1 MAGKRATKK
10 RGSRKGKSKSHVMTI
25 PQLRKAFEHIE
36 TFVELHCKTPKPQL
50 VKQFKQEWKLTFKKE
65 IDTKEAEAY
74 VEHALEELKRKKP
87 SQRKH
92 SGGAQTLTGAPL
104 LADTRPG
111 LYISPG
117 VNQGSY
123 AQVPAYIDKGF
134 WNPEIGRQ
142 YDPVP
147 GQTHYPAY
155 TPYGMGS
162 NRVSGG
168 TRKRK
173 GKNQQSGGGIFDTI
187 SSAIGDLSV
196 SKAVNQFIMR
206 PGLYIDPVPSFQDNA
221 ATAKLANPLPQSPDP
236 SQTRMNY
243 QSNLTGT
250 EPPNATSSI
259 TKLPTVL
266 DPRHAW
272 FQKADYSTNLI

>member
-10 RGSRKGKSKSHVMTI
+10 RTSKKTKSKNHVMTI

-36 TFVELHCKTPKPQL
+36 TFVELHCKTPKPAL

-87 SQRKH
+87 TQRKH
-92 SGGAQTLTGAPL
+92 SGGAMALTGAPI

-117 VNQGSY
+117 VNEGSY

-162 NRVSGG
+162 NKVSGG
-168 TRKRK
+168 TRKK
-173 GKNQQSGGGIFDTI
+173 GKKQQSGGGVFDSI
-187 SSAIGDLSV
+187 SSAIGQFSA
-196 SKAVNQFIMR
+196 SQAVNQLMMR
-206 PGLYIDPVPSFQDNA
+206 PGLYVSPVPSFQDNT
-221 ATAKLANPLPQSPDP
+221 ATARLANTLPQSPDP

-243 QSNLTGT
+243 QSNLTGIHI
-250 EPPNATSSI
+250 PNATSSL
-259 TKLPTVL
+259 TKLPTIE
-266 DPRHAW
+266 DPLYAW
-272 FQKADYSTNLI
+272 FKKSDYSTN

>member
-10 RGSRKGKSKSHVMTI
+10 RGSRKQKSKSHVMTI

-36 TFVELHCKTPKPQL
+36 TFVELHCKTPKADL

-65 IDTKEAEAY
+65 IETKEAEAY

-92 SGGAQTLTGAPL
+92 SGGAYALTGAPI

-117 VNQGSY
+117 VNEGSY

-147 GQTHYPAY
+147 GQTHYPSA
-155 TPYGMGS
+155 TPYGLGS
-162 NRVSGG
+162 NQAGG
-168 TRKRK
+168 RTKKRRR
-173 GKNQQSGGGIFDTI
+173 NQKGGGIFD
-187 SSAIGDLSV
+187 AMG
-196 SKAVNQFIMR
+196 QFFMR
-206 PGLYIDPVPSFQDNA
+206 PTFSSTPPPNVLDDVT
-221 ATAKLANPLPQSPDP
+221 TASMAKPLPPGGDP
-236 SQTRMNY
+236 SQSKTPY
-243 QSNLTGT
+243 QSNLTGIGLSM
-250 EPPNATSSI
+250 PNATLAGVI
-259 TKLPTVL
+259 EV
-266 DPRHAW
+266 DPSGNMT
-272 FQKADYSTNLI
+272 ADTSNNNVWYNV

>member
-10 RGSRKGKSKSHVMTI
+10 RTSRKTKSKSHVMTI

-36 TFVELHCKTPKPQL
+36 TFVELHCKTPKPAL

-74 VEHALEELKRKKP
+74 VDHALEELKRKKP

-92 SGGAQTLTGAPL
+92 SGGAMALTGAPIL
-104 LADTRPG
+104 TDTRPG

-117 VNQGSY
+117 VNEGSY

-168 TRKRK
+168 TRKKRG
-173 GKNQQSGGGIFDTI
+173 GKKQQSGGGVLDTI
-187 SSAIGDLSV
+187 SDAIGQFSA
-196 SKAVNQFIMR
+196 SRAVNQLMMR
-206 PGLYIDPVPSFQDNA
+206 PGLYVSEVPSAQDNL
-221 ATAKLANPLPQSPDP
+221 ATARLANSMPQSPDP
-236 SQTRMNY
+236 SQTRTNY
-243 QSNLTGT
+243 QSNLTGI
-250 EPPNATSSI
+250 EPPFASSSI
-259 TKLPTVL
+259 TRLPTITNPL
-266 DPRHAW
+266 QAW
-272 FQKADYSTNLI
+272 FQKSDYSTN

>member
-10 RGSRKGKSKSHVMTI
+10 RGSRKQKSKSHVMTI

-36 TFVELHCKTPKPQL
+36 TFVELHCKTPKADL

-65 IDTKEAEAY
+65 IETKEAEAY

-92 SGGAQTLTGAPL
+92 SGGAYALTGAPI

-117 VNQGSY
+117 VNEGSY

-155 TPYGMGS
+155 TPYGLGS

-168 TRKRK
+168 TRKK
-173 GKNQQSGGGIFDTI
+173 GKKQQKQQQGGGLFD
-187 SSAIGDLSV
+187 SIGS
-196 SKAVNQFIMR
+196 AVNQFMMR
-206 PGLYIDPVPSFQDNA
+206 PALYMNPVPTAQDNA
-221 ATAKLANPLPQSPDP
+221 ASAFMAKPLPQSGDP
-236 SQTRMNY
+236 SQTRLNY
-243 QSNLTGT
+243 QSNLRGT
-250 EPPNATSSI
+250 EPPYTSSTI
-259 TKLPTVL
+259 TNLPTTQNL
-266 DPRHAW
+266 GINAW
-272 FQKADYSTNLI
+272 FKNSDYST